1 MLDKISIPLFLLML
15 SALSIVITLI
25 YVLRTKGRSQLKT
38 IFCVDLICVLV
49 ICLGVIFQDI
59 LSKYLSKYF
68 SWNPWNFENFIY
80 IGTCFLPVAIFF
92 TGLIFAK
99 TKITFKKKYLL
110 FFIVPAL
117 SLIVLWT
124 NDYHHLFYK
133 IYSYLYLSDC
143 KVGPYMII
151 HNIYSYTLLF
161 LGVIQMVNVASKNSG
176 FFSKQTLLIVV
187 GISIPL
193 ITNILG
199 TLKIISMT
207 VYITPISFAFTML
220 FFALSIFK
228 FKFLGVAPVA
238 LQTIVNRISDSYLV
252 LNENLLITDFNST
265 FLKTFNLSASDIRE
279 ENILEFLSTHKQYD
293 MNLPKLE
300 NSLNRVKHSSETI
313 VFEQHFKKINKYF
326 TVEINNILVKGN
338 SLGILMLFKDI
349 TQHKLDMQA
358 LKDNQDILIERERLA
373 SLGQLIGGIA
383 HNLKSPIMSI
393 SGATEGLTDLIKEYE
408 ESIVDKDVTIDD
420 HLAIAND
427 MRDWI
432 SKIKSYLEYM
442 SDIITAVKGQ
452 AVALSENTV
461 DSFTVEEL
469 TKRVD
474 ILMNHEL
481 KKALITLNLDLKVPT
496 SLMIHGNINGLVQ
509 VINNMISN
517 AIQAYKGKEGQTI
530 DLIITQEKNDVIV
543 SVRDYAGGLPKEVQ
557 EKLFKE
563 MITTK
568 GKDGTGIGLFM
579 SYSNIRAHF
588 NGDITYSTEEGKGT
602 IFNIILP
609 Q

>member
-59 LSKYLSKYF
+59 LSKYF

-279 ENILEFLSTHKQYD
+279 KNILEFLSTHKQYD

-338 SLGILMLFKDI
+338 SLGILMLFKNI

-393 SGATEGLTDLIKEYE
+393 SGATEGLIDLIKEYE

-420 HLAIAND
+420 HLAIASD
-427 MRDWI
+427 MKDWI

-474 ILMNHEL
+474 ILMKHEL

>member
-1 MLDKISIPLFLLML
+1 MLDKISIPLFLLIL

-59 LSKYLSKYF
+59 LSKNF
-68 SWNPWNFENFIY
+68 NWNPWNFEKFIY
-80 IGTCFLPVAIFF
+80 IETCFLPVAIFF

-279 ENILEFLSTHKQYD
+279 KNILEFLSTHKQYD

-474 ILMNHEL
+474 ILMKHEL

>member
-49 ICLGVIFQDI
+49 ICLGLIFQDI
-59 LSKYLSKYF
+59 LSKYF

-474 ILMNHEL
+474 ILMKHEL

>member
-15 SALSIVITLI
+15 SSLSIVITLI
-25 YVLRTKGRSQLKT
+25 YVLRTKRRSQLKT

-59 LSKYLSKYF
+59 LSKYF

-228 FKFLGVAPVA
+228 FKFLGVTPVA

-265 FLKTFNLSASDIRE
+265 FLKAFNLSASDIRE

-300 NSLNRVKHSSETI
+300 NSLNRVKHSSEII

-358 LKDNQDILIERERLA
+358 FKDNQDILIERERLA

-474 ILMNHEL
+474 ILMKHEL

>member
-38 IFCVDLICVLV
+38 IFYVDLICVLV

-59 LSKYLSKYF
+59 LSKYF

-279 ENILEFLSTHKQYD
+279 KNILEFLSTHKQYD

-393 SGATEGLTDLIKEYE
+393 SGATEGLIDLIKEYE

-420 HLAIAND
+420 HLAIASD
-427 MRDWI
+427 MKDWI

-474 ILMNHEL
+474 ILMKHEL

>member
-1 MLDKISIPLFLLML
+1 MLDKISIPLFLLIL

-59 LSKYLSKYF
+59 LSKNF
-68 SWNPWNFENFIY
+68 NWNPWNFEKFIY

-279 ENILEFLSTHKQYD
+279 KNILEFLSTHKQYD

-326 TVEINNILVKGN
+326 TVEINNILVKRN

-474 ILMNHEL
+474 ILMKHEL

>member
-59 LSKYLSKYF
+59 LSKYF

-199 TLKIISMT
+199 TLKIIPMT

-220 FFALSIFK
+220 FFAFSIFK
-228 FKFLGVAPVA
+228 FNFLGVAPVA

-252 LNENLLITDFNST
+252 LNEDLLITDFNST
-265 FLKTFNLSASDIRE
+265 FFKTFNLSASDIRE

-393 SGATEGLTDLIKEYE
+393 SGATEGLIDLIKEYE

-427 MRDWI
+427 MKDWI

-474 ILMNHEL
+474 ILMKHEL

>member
-1 MLDKISIPLFLLML
+1 MLDKISIPLFLLIL

-59 LSKYLSKYF
+59 LSKNF
-68 SWNPWNFENFIY
+68 NWNPWNFEKFIY

-279 ENILEFLSTHKQYD
+279 KNILEFLSTHKQYD

-338 SLGILMLFKDI
+338 SLGILMLFKNI

-393 SGATEGLTDLIKEYE
+393 SGATEGLIDLIKEYE

-427 MRDWI
+427 MKDWI

-474 ILMNHEL
+474 ILIKHEL

>member
-1 MLDKISIPLFLLML
+1 MLLTNLPTFFALIISDIMC
-15 SALSIVITLI
+15 ITLFTLTFRKI
-25 YVLRTKGRSQLKT
+25 YKNHLR
-38 IFCVDLICVLV
+38 
-49 ICLGVIFQDI
+49 
-59 LSKYLSKYF
+59 
-68 SWNPWNFENFIY
+68 
-80 IGTCFLPVAIFF
+80 TCFLLLNGSMIICC
-92 TGLIFAK
+92 TGLILQCCLSKPLNINPIYFDYFVYIGNVILPLAFFMTGLAFNQNNIK
-99 TKITFKKKYLL
+99 FKKVYLL
-110 FFIVPAL
+110 FFIIPIV
-117 SLIVLWT
+117 SLLALWT
-124 NDYHHLFYK
+124 NNYHHLFYK
-133 IYSYLYLSDC
+133 KYSVNLSTNEYGILFIPFELHTLGLC
-143 KVGPYMII
+143 LAGII
-151 HNIYSYTLLF
+151 LILKKS
-161 LGVIQMVNVASKNSG
+161 IQKSG
-176 FFSKQTLLIVV
+176 FFSRQALLIVLAAL
-187 GISIPL
+187 IP
-193 ITNILG
+193 IVQNILSI
-199 TLKIISMT
+199 TKVFSASI
-207 VYITPISFAFTML
+207 YITPICFNITILL
-220 FFALSIFK
+220 FYLAIFK
-228 FKFLGVAPVA
+228 FNFLGSIAITMQKIVDKISDGFFVVNLDYTITSFNKTFLDMFNISAKELNDVNLFDLIKEKKPFPIKESVLKETLNKVTSSDKTFHFRKDFKKKNKNFIIELNNIRDNNHKFLG
-238 LQTIVNRISDSYLV
+238 I
-252 LNENLLITDFNST
+252 LI
-265 FLKTFNLSASDIRE
+265 
-279 ENILEFLSTHKQYD
+279 
-293 MNLPKLE
+293 
-300 NSLNRVKHSSETI
+300 
-313 VFEQHFKKINKYF
+313 
-326 TVEINNILVKGN
+326 
-338 SLGILMLFKDI
+338 LFKDI
-349 TQHKLDMQA
+349 TQHVLDMQA

-393 SGATEGLTDLIKEYE
+393 SGATEGLIDLIKEYE

-427 MRDWI
+427 MKDWI

-474 ILMNHEL
+474 ILMKHEL
-481 KKALITLNLDLKVPT
+481 KKALITLNLDIKVPT
-496 SLMIHGNINGLVQ
+496 SLMIHGNINSLVQ

>member
-1 MLDKISIPLFLLML
+1 MLDRISIPLLLLIL
-15 SALSIVITLI
+15 STLSIVVTLI

-38 IFCVDLICVLV
+38 FFCVDLICVLV

-59 LSKYLSKYF
+59 LSKNF
-68 SWNPWNFENFIY
+68 NWNPWNFEKFIY

-99 TKITFKKKYLL
+99 TKITFKKRYLL

-133 IYSYLYLSDC
+133 TYSYLYLSDC
-143 KVGPYMII
+143 EVGPYMII
-151 HNIYSYTLLF
+151 HNIYSYTLLL
-161 LGVIQMVNVASKNSG
+161 LGVIQMIKATSKNSG
-176 FFSKQTLLIVV
+176 FFSKQSLLIVV

-474 ILMNHEL
+474 ILMKHEL

>member
-1 MLDKISIPLFLLML
+1 MLDKISIPLFLLIL

-59 LSKYLSKYF
+59 LSKNF
-68 SWNPWNFENFIY
+68 NWNPWNFEKFIY

-99 TKITFKKKYLL
+99 TKITFKKRYLL

-133 IYSYLYLSDC
+133 TYSYLYLSDC
-143 KVGPYMII
+143 EVGPYMII
-151 HNIYSYTLLF
+151 HNIYSYTLLL
-161 LGVIQMVNVASKNSG
+161 LGVLQMIKATSKNSG
-176 FFSKQTLLIVV
+176 FFSKQSLLIVV

-199 TLKIISMT
+199 TLKIIPMT

-220 FFALSIFK
+220 FFTLSIFK

-279 ENILEFLSTHKQYD
+279 KNILEFLSTHKQYD

-427 MRDWI
+427 MKDWI

-474 ILMNHEL
+474 ILMKHEL

>member
-1 MLDKISIPLFLLML
+1 MNLILVLIWTTALLCQKLFVKKFN
-15 SALSIVITLI
+15 I
-25 YVLRTKGRSQLKT
+25 
-38 IFCVDLICVLV
+38 DPICFDY
-49 ICLGVIFQDI
+49 IA
-59 LSKYLSKYF
+59 
-68 SWNPWNFENFIY
+68 Y
-80 IGTCFLPVAIFF
+80 IGICFLPISIFL
-92 TGLIFAK
+92 TGKVFYN
-99 TKITFKKKYLL
+99 TKITFSKKYALL
-110 FFIVPAL
+110 LIVPII
-117 SLIVLWT
+117 SLIILWT
-124 NDYHHLFYK
+124 NNIHHLFYK
-133 IYSYLYLSDC
+133 YYSTNLNDCVSGSYLI
-143 KVGPYMII
+143 V
-151 HNIYSYTLLF
+151 HNIYSYSILLVGIIYI
-161 LGVIQMVNVASKNSG
+161 LKAARRGSG
-176 FFSKQTLLIVV
+176 FFSKQSVLILLGVSVPIV
-187 GISIPL
+187 
-193 ITNILG
+193 TNILG
-199 TLKIISMT
+199 TFKIVPMT
-207 VYITPISFAFTML
+207 IYATPISFTIAL
-220 FFALSIFK
+220 LCFAIAIFK
-228 FKFLGVAPVA
+228 FKFLGVAPIA
-238 LQTIVNRISDSYLV
+238 LQIIVNKISDSYLV
-252 LNENLLITDFNST
+252 LNDDMTIVDFNTT
-265 FLKTFNLSASDIRE
+265 FLNTFKLKNENIRE
-279 ENILEFLSTHKQYD
+279 QDISEFVQNHKQYKF
-293 MNLPKLE
+293 N
-300 NSLNRVKHSSETI
+300 V
-313 VFEQHFKKINKYF
+313 KKIEKAVDKVLTTRETVTLEEHIESLDKYF

-427 MRDWI
+427 MKDWI

-474 ILMNHEL
+474 ILMKHEL

>member
-1 MLDKISIPLFLLML
+1 MLDKISIPLFLLIL

-59 LSKYLSKYF
+59 LSKNF
-68 SWNPWNFENFIY
+68 NWNPWNFEKFIY

-176 FFSKQTLLIVV
+176 FFSKQTLSIVV

-207 VYITPISFAFTML
+207 VYITPISFVFTML
-220 FFALSIFK
+220 FLALSIFK

-279 ENILEFLSTHKQYD
+279 KNILEFLSTHKQYD

-427 MRDWI
+427 MKDWI

-474 ILMNHEL
+474 ILMKHEL

>member
-1 MLDKISIPLFLLML
+1 MNLILVLIWTTALLCQKLFVKKFN
-15 SALSIVITLI
+15 I
-25 YVLRTKGRSQLKT
+25 
-38 IFCVDLICVLV
+38 DPICFDY
-49 ICLGVIFQDI
+49 IA
-59 LSKYLSKYF
+59 
-68 SWNPWNFENFIY
+68 Y
-80 IGTCFLPVAIFF
+80 IGICFLPISIFL
-92 TGLIFAK
+92 TGKVFCN
-99 TKITFKKKYLL
+99 TKITFSKKYALL
-110 FFIVPAL
+110 LIVPII
-117 SLIVLWT
+117 SLIILWT
-124 NDYHHLFYK
+124 NNIHHLFYK
-133 IYSYLYLSDC
+133 YYSTNLNDCVSGSYLI
-143 KVGPYMII
+143 V
-151 HNIYSYTLLF
+151 HNIYSYSILLVGIIYI
-161 LGVIQMVNVASKNSG
+161 LKAARRSSG
-176 FFSKQTLLIVV
+176 FFSKQSVLILLGVSVPIV
-187 GISIPL
+187 
-193 ITNILG
+193 TNILG
-199 TLKIISMT
+199 TFKIVPMT
-207 VYITPISFAFTML
+207 IYATPISFTIAL
-220 FFALSIFK
+220 LCFAIAIFK
-228 FKFLGVAPVA
+228 FKFLGVAPIA
-238 LQTIVNRISDSYLV
+238 LQIIVNKISDSYLV
-252 LNENLLITDFNST
+252 LNDDMTIVDFNTT
-265 FLKTFNLSASDIRE
+265 FLNTFKLKNENIRE
-279 ENILEFLSTHKQYD
+279 QDISEFVQNHKQY
-293 MNLPKLE
+293 KL
-300 NSLNRVKHSSETI
+300 NV
-313 VFEQHFKKINKYF
+313 KKIEKAVDKVLTTRETVTLEEHIESLDKYF

-427 MRDWI
+427 MKDWI

-474 ILMNHEL
+474 ILMKHEL

>member
-59 LSKYLSKYF
+59 LSKYF

-252 LNENLLITDFNST
+252 LNKNLLITDFNST

-474 ILMNHEL
+474 ILMKHEL

>member
-59 LSKYLSKYF
+59 LSKYF

-252 LNENLLITDFNST
+252 LNENLFITDFNST

-474 ILMNHEL
+474 ILMKHEL

>member
-1 MLDKISIPLFLLML
+1 MLDKISIPLFLLIL

-59 LSKYLSKYF
+59 LSKNF
-68 SWNPWNFENFIY
+68 NWNPWNFEKFIY

-265 FLKTFNLSASDIRE
+265 FLKTFNLSASDIRKK
-279 ENILEFLSTHKQYD
+279 NILEFLSTHKQYD

-474 ILMNHEL
+474 ILMKHEL

>member
-59 LSKYLSKYF
+59 LSKYF

-110 FFIVPAL
+110 FFIFPAL

-474 ILMNHEL
+474 ILMKHEL

>member
-59 LSKYLSKYF
+59 LSKYF
-68 SWNPWNFENFIY
+68 SWNPWNFEIFIY

-474 ILMNHEL
+474 ILMKHEL

>member
-59 LSKYLSKYF
+59 LSKYF

-133 IYSYLYLSDC
+133 IYSYLYLSVC

-474 ILMNHEL
+474 ILMKHEL

>member
-1 MLDKISIPLFLLML
+1 MLEILTLPFCMLLISFIMILFLLL
-15 SALSIVITLI
+15 
-25 YVLRTKGRSQLKT
+25 YVLHTKNRNQLKI
-38 IFCVDLICVLV
+38 IFTLDLICVFIICFGVIVQV
-49 ICLGVIFQDI
+49 ICNKLFNVPAIF
-59 LSKYLSKYF
+59 
-68 SWNPWNFENFIY
+68 FENFIY
-80 IGTCFLPVAIFF
+80 IGTCFLPVCVYF
-92 TGLIFAK
+92 TGLVLEN
-99 TKITFKKKYLL
+99 TKLKLNKFHLL
-110 FFIVPAL
+110 LLIVPLL
-117 SLIVLWT
+117 SLIILWT
-124 NDYHHLFYK
+124 NNIHHLFYK
-133 IYSYLYLSDC
+133 YYSVNLNDC
-143 KVGPYMII
+143 IFGPYLMI
-151 HNIYSYTLLF
+151 HNIYSYAILL
-161 LGVIQMVNVASKNSG
+161 LGIIYILKAAKKSSG
-176 FFSKQTLLIVV
+176 FFSKQTLLVVV

-199 TLKIISMT
+199 TLKIIPMT

-293 MNLPKLE
+293 MNLTKLE
-300 NSLNRVKHSSETI
+300 NSLNKVKHSSETI
-313 VFEQHFKKINKYF
+313 VFEQHFRKMNKYF
-326 TVEINNILVKGN
+326 TIEINNILVKGN

-408 ESIVDKDVTIDD
+408 ESIVDKDVIIDD

-427 MRDWI
+427 MKDWI

-442 SDIITAVKGQ
+442 SDIISAVKGQ

-474 ILMNHEL
+474 ILMKHEL
-481 KKALITLNLDLKVPT
+481 KKALITLNLDLKVPS
-496 SLMIHGNINGLVQ
+496 SLVLHGNINGLVQ

-517 AIQAYKGKEGQTI
+517 AIQAYKGKEGQAI
-530 DLIITQEKNDVIV
+530 DFIITQEKNIV
-543 SVRDYAGGLPKEVQ
+543 TISIRDYAGGLPQEVQ
-557 EKLFKE
+557 DKLFKE

-588 NGDITYSTEEGKGT
+588 NGDITYSTEKGKGT
-602 IFNIILP
+602 TFNIILP

>member
-1 MLDKISIPLFLLML
+1 MLDKISIPLFLLIL

-59 LSKYLSKYF
+59 LSKNF
-68 SWNPWNFENFIY
+68 NWNPWNFEKFIY

-199 TLKIISMT
+199 TLKIISMI

-279 ENILEFLSTHKQYD
+279 KNILEFLSTHKQYD

-393 SGATEGLTDLIKEYE
+393 SGATEGLIDLIKEYE

-427 MRDWI
+427 MKDWI

-474 ILMNHEL
+474 ILMKHEL

>member
-59 LSKYLSKYF
+59 LSKYF

-110 FFIVPAL
+110 FFIFPAL

-265 FLKTFNLSASDIRE
+265 FLKSFNLSASDIIE

-474 ILMNHEL
+474 ILMKHEL

-588 NGDITYSTEEGKGT
+588 NGYITYSTEEGKGT

>member
-59 LSKYLSKYF
+59 LSKYF

-151 HNIYSYTLLF
+151 HNIYSYTLLY

-474 ILMNHEL
+474 ILMKHEL

>member
-1 MLDKISIPLFLLML
+1 MLAKISIPLFLLML

-38 IFCVDLICVLV
+38 IFCVDLICVLA

-59 LSKYLSKYF
+59 LSKNF
-68 SWNPWNFENFIY
+68 NWNPWNFEKFIY

-117 SLIVLWT
+117 SLILLWT

-161 LGVIQMVNVASKNSG
+161 LGVIQMLNVASKNSG

-279 ENILEFLSTHKQYD
+279 KNILEFLSTHKQYD

-393 SGATEGLTDLIKEYE
+393 SGATEGLIDLIKEYE

-427 MRDWI
+427 MKDWI

-474 ILMNHEL
+474 ILMKHEL

>member
-59 LSKYLSKYF
+59 LSKNF
-68 SWNPWNFENFIY
+68 NWNPWNFEKFIY
-80 IGTCFLPVAIFF
+80 IGTCFLPVAIYF

-99 TKITFKKKYLL
+99 TKITFKKRYLL
-110 FFIVPAL
+110 FFIVPIS

-133 IYSYLYLSDC
+133 TYSYLYLSDC
-143 KVGPYMII
+143 EVGPYMII
-151 HNIYSYTLLF
+151 HNIYSYTLLL
-161 LGVIQMVNVASKNSG
+161 LGVIQMLNVASKNSG

-252 LNENLLITDFNST
+252 LNENLLITDFNSI

-326 TVEINNILVKGN
+326 TVEISNILVKGN

-474 ILMNHEL
+474 ILMKHEL

-530 DLIITQEKNDVIV
+530 DLIIAQEKNDVIV

>member
-1 MLDKISIPLFLLML
+1 MNLILVLIWTTALLCQKLFVKKFN
-15 SALSIVITLI
+15 I
-25 YVLRTKGRSQLKT
+25 
-38 IFCVDLICVLV
+38 DPICFDY
-49 ICLGVIFQDI
+49 IA
-59 LSKYLSKYF
+59 
-68 SWNPWNFENFIY
+68 Y
-80 IGTCFLPVAIFF
+80 IGICFLPISIFL
-92 TGLIFAK
+92 TGKVFCN
-99 TKITFKKKYLL
+99 TKITFSKKYALL
-110 FFIVPAL
+110 LIVPII
-117 SLIVLWT
+117 SLIILWT
-124 NDYHHLFYK
+124 NNIHHLFYK
-133 IYSYLYLSDC
+133 YYSTNLNDCVSGSYLI
-143 KVGPYMII
+143 V
-151 HNIYSYTLLF
+151 HNIYSYSILLVGIIYI
-161 LGVIQMVNVASKNSG
+161 LKAARRSSG
-176 FFSKQTLLIVV
+176 FFSKQSVLILLGVSVPIV
-187 GISIPL
+187 
-193 ITNILG
+193 TNILG
-199 TLKIISMT
+199 TFKIVPMT
-207 VYITPISFAFTML
+207 IYATPISFTIAL
-220 FFALSIFK
+220 LCFAIAIFK
-228 FKFLGVAPVA
+228 FKFLGVAPIA
-238 LQTIVNRISDSYLV
+238 LQIIVNKISDSYLV
-252 LNENLLITDFNST
+252 LNDDMTIVDFNTT
-265 FLKTFNLSASDIRE
+265 FLNTFKLKNENIRE
-279 ENILEFLSTHKQYD
+279 QNISEFVQNHKQYKF
-293 MNLPKLE
+293 N
-300 NSLNRVKHSSETI
+300 V
-313 VFEQHFKKINKYF
+313 KKIEKAVDKVLTTRETVTLEEHIESLDKYF

-427 MRDWI
+427 MKDWI

-474 ILMNHEL
+474 ILMKHEL

-568 GKDGTGIGLFM
+568 GKEGTGIGLFM

>member
-1 MLDKISIPLFLLML
+1 M
-15 SALSIVITLI
+15 IV
-25 YVLRTKGRSQLKT
+25 
-38 IFCVDLICVLV
+38 
-49 ICLGVIFQDI
+49 
-59 LSKYLSKYF
+59 
-68 SWNPWNFENFIY
+68 
-80 IGTCFLPVAIFF
+80 
-92 TGLIFAK
+92 
-99 TKITFKKKYLL
+99 
-110 FFIVPAL
+110 
-117 SLIVLWT
+117 
-124 NDYHHLFYK
+124 
-133 IYSYLYLSDC
+133 
-143 KVGPYMII
+143 
-151 HNIYSYTLLF
+151 HNIYSYSLLL
-161 LGVIQMVNVASKNSG
+161 LGVFQMIKATSKNSG
-176 FFSKQTLLIVV
+176 FFSKQSLLLIL

-193 ITNILG
+193 VPNILG
-199 TLKIISMT
+199 TFKILPMT
-207 VYITPISFAFTML
+207 VYITPISFALTMIC
-220 FFALSIFK
+220 FAFAIFK
-228 FKFLGVAPVA
+228 FQFLGIAPIAVQIIA
-238 LQTIVNRISDSYLV
+238 NRISDSYLV
-252 LNENLLITDFNST
+252 LDDYLVMSDFNET
-265 FLKTFNLSASDIRE
+265 FLKTFRLHDYDIRGKDIFTFFKE
-279 ENILEFLSTHKQYD
+279 HKKYKVNVKRFQNAIQKV
-293 MNLPKLE
+293 MASNE
-300 NSLNRVKHSSETI
+300 TVSFEIHIESLD
-313 VFEQHFKKINKYF
+313 KYF
-326 TVEINNILVKGN
+326 TIEISTLYNNDIF
-338 SLGILMLFKDI
+338 LGTLLLFKDI

-393 SGATEGLTDLIKEYE
+393 SGATEGLIDLIKEYE

-427 MRDWI
+427 MKDWI

-474 ILMNHEL
+474 ILMKHEL

>member
-59 LSKYLSKYF
+59 LSKYF

-143 KVGPYMII
+143 KVGPYIII

-161 LGVIQMVNVASKNSG
+161 LGVIQMVNAASKNSG

-474 ILMNHEL
+474 ILMKHEL

>member
-1 MLDKISIPLFLLML
+1 MLDKISIPLFLLIL

-59 LSKYLSKYF
+59 LSKNF
-68 SWNPWNFENFIY
+68 NWNPWNFEKFIY

-161 LGVIQMVNVASKNSG
+161 LGVIQMVTVASKNSG

-279 ENILEFLSTHKQYD
+279 KNILEFFSTHKQYD

-313 VFEQHFKKINKYF
+313 VFKQHFKKINKYF

-393 SGATEGLTDLIKEYE
+393 SGATEGLIDLIKEYE

-427 MRDWI
+427 MKDWI

-474 ILMNHEL
+474 ILMKHEL

>member
-1 MLDKISIPLFLLML
+1 MLDKISIPLFLLIL

-59 LSKYLSKYF
+59 LSKNF
-68 SWNPWNFENFIY
+68 NWNPWNFEKFIY

-199 TLKIISMT
+199 TLKIISMI

-252 LNENLLITDFNST
+252 LNEDLLITDFNST

-279 ENILEFLSTHKQYD
+279 KNILEFLSTHKQYD

-393 SGATEGLTDLIKEYE
+393 SGATEGLIDLIKEYE

-427 MRDWI
+427 MKDWI

-474 ILMNHEL
+474 ILMKHEL
-481 KKALITLNLDLKVPT
+481 KKALVTLNLDLKVPT

>member
-1 MLDKISIPLFLLML
+1 MLDKISIPLFLLIL

-59 LSKYLSKYF
+59 LSKNF
-68 SWNPWNFENFIY
+68 NWNPWNFEKFIY

-220 FFALSIFK
+220 FFTLSIFK

-279 ENILEFLSTHKQYD
+279 KNILEFLSTHKQYD

-474 ILMNHEL
+474 ILMKHEL

>member
-1 MLDKISIPLFLLML
+1 MISRHGKRSVSHWLWTEESFRDLCWDAHIR
-15 SALSIVITLI
+15 A
-25 YVLRTKGRSQLKT
+25 KG
-38 IFCVDLICVLV
+38 
-49 ICLGVIFQDI
+49 
-59 LSKYLSKYF
+59 YF

-474 ILMNHEL
+474 ILMKHEL

>member
-1 MLDKISIPLFLLML
+1 MLDKISILLFILML

-38 IFCVDLICVLV
+38 IFCVDLICILV

-59 LSKYLSKYF
+59 LSKYF

-161 LGVIQMVNVASKNSG
+161 LGVIQMVNVASKTSG

-252 LNENLLITDFNST
+252 LNENLLITDLNST

-474 ILMNHEL
+474 ILMKHEL

>member
-59 LSKYLSKYF
+59 LSKNF
-68 SWNPWNFENFIY
+68 NWNPWNFEKFIY

-99 TKITFKKKYLL
+99 TKITFKKGYLL

-117 SLIVLWT
+117 SLIILWT

-133 IYSYLYLSDC
+133 TYSYLYLSDC
-143 KVGPYMII
+143 EVGPYMII
-151 HNIYSYTLLF
+151 HNIYSYTLLL
-161 LGVIQMVNVASKNSG
+161 LGVIQMIKATSKNSG
-176 FFSKQTLLIVV
+176 FFSKQSLLIVV

-474 ILMNHEL
+474 ILMKHEL

>member
-59 LSKYLSKYF
+59 LSKYF

-124 NDYHHLFYK
+124 NDYHHLYYK

-220 FFALSIFK
+220 FFTLSIFK

-474 ILMNHEL
+474 ILMKHEL

>member
-1 MLDKISIPLFLLML
+1 MLDKISIPLFLLIL

-59 LSKYLSKYF
+59 LSKNF
-68 SWNPWNFENFIY
+68 NWNPWNFEKFIY

-110 FFIVPAL
+110 FFIVSAL

-279 ENILEFLSTHKQYD
+279 KNILEFLSTHKQYD

-474 ILMNHEL
+474 ILMKHEL